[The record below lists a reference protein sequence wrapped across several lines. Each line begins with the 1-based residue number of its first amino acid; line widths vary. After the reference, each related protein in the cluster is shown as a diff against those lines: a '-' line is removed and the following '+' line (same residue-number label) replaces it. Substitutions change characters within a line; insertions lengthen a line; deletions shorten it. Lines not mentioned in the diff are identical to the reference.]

1 MIGASWISLS
11 IIIVATPQARKVTRR
26 HNAKPRRLIQVLQ
39 EFLNA
44 YGLDIP
50 GVKRVFYGVCL
61 LVVIMALPH
70 GIWPPLARLLRL
82 DKRQKP

>member
-1 MIGASWISLS
+1 MITGLAE
-11 IIIVATPQARKVTRR
+11 
-26 HNAKPRRLIQVLQ
+26 VLQ

-82 DKRQKP
+82 DKRQKPEA